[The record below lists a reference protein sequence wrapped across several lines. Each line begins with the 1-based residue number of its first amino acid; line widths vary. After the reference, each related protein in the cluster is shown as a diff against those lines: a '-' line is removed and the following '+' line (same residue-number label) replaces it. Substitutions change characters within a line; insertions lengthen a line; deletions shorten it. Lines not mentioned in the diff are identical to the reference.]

1 MAGLA
6 ALDPARDARAC
17 RARSH
22 RRHRTHRT
30 PTTRRSDRPNLQRD
44 PTSLHQ
50 IDHRTHPAD
59 HRSAGLVALATT
71 PSTPR
76 PCQPLPPARNSAHVI
91 TIYGWGTKTSAN
103 RERTLSRH
111 QLVSLLRDLVHQASV
126 GAGPPRPGLCVQDL
140 LRAQSLCGQAGDTLT
155 AY

>member
-91 TIYGWGTKTSAN
+91 TIYGWSTRHTPFTALLYVTHPWSTVCLAFTGVVIVSPWRPSA
-103 RERTLSRH
+103 
-111 QLVSLLRDLVHQASV
+111 
-126 GAGPPRPGLCVQDL
+126 PGLMT
-140 LRAQSLCGQAGDTLT
+140 RPTFTTATSL
-155 AY
+155 

>member
-91 TIYGWGTKTSAN
+91 TIYGWSTRLVTAPEVVRGGGARRAPVVGVNRDSPSPMASTSGSSSAW
-103 RERTLSRH
+103 
-111 QLVSLLRDLVHQASV
+111 
-126 GAGPPRPGLCVQDL
+126 
-140 LRAQSLCGQAGDTLT
+140 
-155 AY
+155 

>member
-91 TIYGWGTKTSAN
+91 TIYGWSTSPAY
-103 RERTLSRH
+103 S
-111 QLVSLLRDLVHQASV
+111 
-126 GAGPPRPGLCVQDL
+126 PRSSIGRVLTEKSAPEL
-140 LRAQSLCGQAGDTLT
+140 GQ
-155 AY
+155 

>member
-91 TIYGWGTKTSAN
+91 TIYGWSTNGVSPQPDETCRGRLVLGAPVGWCDGALLGPCWYRSLAVVGF
-103 RERTLSRH
+103 LSR
-111 QLVSLLRDLVHQASV
+111 
-126 GAGPPRPGLCVQDL
+126 PPDRSQP
-140 LRAQSLCGQAGDTLT
+140 
-155 AY
+155 